1 VGADSN
7 SAELA
12 RTRKDLVAIRQKLA
26 QAKGEAAA
34 ITAQVTA
41 LDKQIDA
48 LNRQMGVDTRAVHHL
63 ESSIRTDDAKIA
75 ELTASYEGA
84 HAAANHRARSIY
96 IGGPA
101 NSLSSLLSA
110 SSMGEFMRKSVV
122 WQVAAQLD
130 GKVIIQSAR
139 LRDALEAERQDLAR
153 SRAALTI
160 KKSTLDSRGE
170 LLNDALDQR
179 KVALEVVQA
188 QIKAEEEAEAELTK
202 EAEDLTARLQAA
214 PEISHGSESA
224 SGGGLVLPVSGSIVS
239 GFGPRG
245 RGYHYGV
252 DISGGTGTPIRAAR
266 DGTVAGVSCGAGYG
280 ICSIVDHGGGVSTL
294 YAHMSRK
301 AISGG
306 HVTKG
311 QVIGYVGCTGHCSGP
326 HLHFEVRIN
335 GKPRNPRQ
343 YL

>member
-1 VGADSN
+1 
-7 SAELA
+7 
-12 RTRKDLVAIRQKLA
+12 
-26 QAKGEAAA
+26 
-34 ITAQVTA
+34 
-41 LDKQIDA
+41 
-48 LNRQMGVDTRAVHHL
+48 
-63 ESSIRTDDAKIA
+63 
-75 ELTASYEGA
+75 
-84 HAAANHRARSIY
+84 
-96 IGGPA
+96 
-101 NSLSSLLSA
+101 
-110 SSMGEFMRKSVV
+110 MRKSVV

-139 LRDALEAERQDLAR
+139 LRDALEIEKRDLAR
-153 SRAALTI
+153 SQAALTT
-160 KKSTLDSRGE
+160 KKGALDSRGE
-170 LLNDALDQR
+170 LLNNALDQR
-179 KVALEVVQA
+179 RAALHAVEA

-214 PEISHGSESA
+214 PEISRGSESA
-224 SGGGLVLPVSGSIVS
+224 SGGGLALPVSGSIVS

-252 DISGGTGTPIRAAR
+252 DISGATGTPIRAAR
-266 DGTVAGVSCGAGYG
+266 DGTVVGLSCGAGYG

-301 AISGG
+301 AVPGG
-306 HVTKG
+306 HVNKG

-335 GKPRNPRQ
+335 GRPRNPRQ